1 MKILLIEDRI
11 VRKELF
17 VQRSNIDLNEYLFLK
32 QASADEY
39 KDIKS
44 KLKNACTSTFNG
56 IDLIITHKSAFTIN
70 EQDILASVGKP
81 IIYFSGGI
89 SQSFYSEFPV
99 PCLHINS
106 SDFYSQNLIQFL
118 NHVTIKGEIEL
129 LILQFGANWR
139 LNLLLNTRDK
149 LNQLLYRNSK
159 SDLFPE
165 DFNTIFNSN
174 IPSIILSNILKD
186 GIDDLLK
193 RGLKNSESNRMKIIL
208 KELDLEI
215 LSNIN
220 LVL

>member
-17 VQRSNIDLNEYLFLK
+17 VQRSNIDLNQYLFLK

-44 KLKNACTSTFNG
+44 KLKNADTSIFNG

-106 SDFYSQNLIQFL
+106 SDFYGQNLIRFL
-118 NHVTIKGEIEL
+118 NHVNIVLKNKYLE
-129 LILQFGANWR
+129 
-139 LNLLLNTRDK
+139 
-149 LNQLLYRNSK
+149 LNQKFFFHLLC
-159 SDLFPE
+159 
-165 DFNTIFNSN
+165 
-174 IPSIILSNILKD
+174 
-186 GIDDLLK
+186 
-193 RGLKNSESNRMKIIL
+193 
-208 KELDLEI
+208 
-215 LSNIN
+215 
-220 LVL
+220 V

>member
-11 VRKELF
+11 ARKELF
-17 VQRSNIDLNEYLFLK
+17 VQRSNIDLNQYLFLK

-44 KLKNACTSTFNG
+44 KLKNADTSIFNG

-89 SQSFYSEFPV
+89 SQSFYSEFPG
-99 PCLHINS
+99 PCLHLNS
-106 SDFYSQNLIQFL
+106 SDFYGQNLIQFL
-118 NHVTIKGEIEL
+118 NHVNITGELEL
-129 LILQFGANWR
+129 LILEFGANWR

-149 LNQLLYRNSK
+149 LNQLIYRNNK

-165 DFNTIFNSN
+165 DFNAIFSSK
-174 IPSIILSNILKD
+174 ISSIIFSNVLKE
-186 GIDDLLK
+186 GINDLLK
-193 RGLKNSESNRMKIIL
+193 IGLKNNEANRIKTIMSELN
-208 KELDLEI
+208 LEI
-215 LSNIN
+215 QNN
-220 LVL
+220 LKVVF

>member
-17 VQRSNIDLNEYLFLK
+17 VQRSNIDLNQYLFLK

-44 KLKNACTSTFNG
+44 KLKNADTSIFNG

-106 SDFYSQNLIQFL
+106 SDFYGQNLIQFL
-118 NHVTIKGEIEL
+118 NHVNITGELEL
-129 LILQFGANWR
+129 LILEFGANWR

-165 DFNTIFNSN
+165 DFNAIFSSK
-174 IPSIILSNILKD
+174 ISSIIFSNVLKE
-186 GIDDLLK
+186 GINDLLK
-193 RGLKNSESNRMKIIL
+193 LGLKNNEANRIKAIMSELN
-208 KELDLEI
+208 LEI
-215 LSNIN
+215 QNN
-220 LVL
+220 LKVVL

>member
-17 VQRSNIDLNEYLFLK
+17 VQRSNIDLNQYLFLK

-44 KLKNACTSTFNG
+44 KLKNADTSIFNG

-70 EQDILASVGKP
+70 EQDILASIGKP

-106 SDFYSQNLIQFL
+106 SDFYGQNLIQFL
-118 NHVTIKGEIEL
+118 NHINITGELEL
-129 LILQFGANWR
+129 LILEFGANWR
-139 LNLLLNTRDK
+139 LNFLLNTRDK

-165 DFNTIFNSN
+165 DV
-174 IPSIILSNILKD
+174 LKE
-186 GIDDLLK
+186 GINDLLK
-193 RGLKNSESNRMKIIL
+193 LGLKNNEANRIKAIMSELN
-208 KELDLEI
+208 LEI
-215 LSNIN
+215 QNN
-220 LVL
+220 LKAVL

>member
-17 VQRSNIDLNEYLFLK
+17 VQRSNIDLNQYLFLK

-44 KLKNACTSTFNG
+44 KLKNADTSIFNG

-89 SQSFYSEFPV
+89 SQSFYCEFPV
-99 PCLHINS
+99 PCLHVNS

-118 NHVTIKGEIEL
+118 NHVNITGELEL
-129 LILQFGANWR
+129 LILEFGANWR

-149 LNQLLYRNSK
+149 LNQLLYRNGK

-165 DFNTIFNSN
+165 DFNAIFSSK
-174 IPSIILSNILKD
+174 ISSIIFSNVLKE
-186 GIDDLLK
+186 GINDLKKL
-193 RGLKNSESNRMKIIL
+193 GLKNNEVDRIKAIMSELN
-208 KELDLEI
+208 LEI
-215 LSNIN
+215 QNN
-220 LVL
+220 LKAVL

>member
-17 VQRSNIDLNEYLFLK
+17 VQRSNIDLDQYLFLK

-44 KLKNACTSTFNG
+44 KLKNADTSIFNG

-106 SDFYSQNLIQFL
+106 SDFYGQNLIQFL
-118 NHVTIKGEIEL
+118 NHVNITGELEL
-129 LILQFGANWR
+129 LILEFGANWR

-149 LNQLLYRNSK
+149 LNQLLYKNSK

-165 DFNTIFNSN
+165 DFNAIFSSK
-174 IPSIILSNILKD
+174 ISSIIFSNVLKE
-186 GIDDLLK
+186 GINDLLK
-193 RGLKNSESNRMKIIL
+193 LGLKNNEANRINAIMSELNVEIQNNL
-208 KELDLEI
+208 KV
-215 LSNIN
+215 
-220 LVL
+220 VL

>member
-17 VQRSNIDLNEYLFLK
+17 VQRSNIDLNQYLFLK

-44 KLKNACTSTFNG
+44 KLKNADTSIFNG

-106 SDFYSQNLIQFL
+106 SDFYGQNLIQFL
-118 NHVTIKGEIEL
+118 NHVNITGELEL
-129 LILQFGANWR
+129 LILEFGANWR

-165 DFNTIFNSN
+165 DFNAIFSSK
-174 IPSIILSNILKD
+174 ISSIIFSNVLKE
-186 GIDDLLK
+186 GINELLK
-193 RGLKNSESNRMKIIL
+193 LGLKNNEANRIKAIMSELN
-208 KELDLEI
+208 LEI
-215 LSNIN
+215 QNN
-220 LVL
+220 LKVVL

>member
-17 VQRSNIDLNEYLFLK
+17 VQRSNIDLNQYLFLK
-32 QASADEY
+32 QTSADEY

-44 KLKNACTSTFNG
+44 KLKNADTSIFNE

-106 SDFYSQNLIQFL
+106 SDFYGQNLIQFL
-118 NHVTIKGEIEL
+118 NHVNITGELEL
-129 LILQFGANWR
+129 LILEFGANWR

-165 DFNTIFNSN
+165 DFNAIFSSK
-174 IPSIILSNILKD
+174 ISSIIFSNILKE
-186 GIDDLLK
+186 GINDLLK
-193 RGLKNSESNRMKIIL
+193 LGLKNNEANRIKAIMSELN
-208 KELDLEI
+208 LEI
-215 LSNIN
+215 QNN
-220 LVL
+220 LKVVL

>member
-17 VQRSNIDLNEYLFLK
+17 VQRSNIDLNQYLFLK
-32 QASADEY
+32 QASAEEY

-44 KLKNACTSTFNG
+44 KLKNADTSIFNG

-106 SDFYSQNLIQFL
+106 SDFYGQNLIQFL
-118 NHVTIKGEIEL
+118 NHVNLTGELEL

-165 DFNTIFNSN
+165 DFNTIFSSK
-174 IPSIILSNILKD
+174 ISSIIFSNVLKE
-186 GIDDLLK
+186 GIDDLLN
-193 RGLKNSESNRMKIIL
+193 RGLKNNEANRIKAIMSELN
-208 KELDLEI
+208 LEI
-215 LSNIN
+215 QSNLKI
-220 LVL
+220 VL

>member
-11 VRKELF
+11 ARKELF
-17 VQRSNIDLNEYLFLK
+17 VQRSNIDLDQYLFLK

-44 KLKNACTSTFNG
+44 KLKNADTSIFNG

-70 EQDILASVGKP
+70 EQDILASIGKP

-106 SDFYSQNLIQFL
+106 SDFYGQNLIQFL
-118 NHVTIKGEIEL
+118 NHVNITGELEL
-129 LILQFGANWR
+129 LILEFGANWR

-149 LNQLLYRNSK
+149 LNQLIYRNNK

-165 DFNTIFNSN
+165 DFNAIFSRK
-174 IPSIILSNILKD
+174 ISSIIFSNVLKE
-186 GIDDLLK
+186 GINDLLK
-193 RGLKNSESNRMKIIL
+193 LGLKNNEANRINAIMSELNV
-208 KELDLEI
+208 EI
-215 LSNIN
+215 QNN
-220 LVL
+220 FKVVL

>member
-17 VQRSNIDLNEYLFLK
+17 VQRSNIDLNQYLFLK

-44 KLKNACTSTFNG
+44 KLKNADTSIFNG

-70 EQDILASVGKP
+70 EQDILASIGKP

-106 SDFYSQNLIQFL
+106 SDFYGQNLIQFL
-118 NHVTIKGEIEL
+118 NHINITGELEL
-129 LILQFGANWR
+129 LILEFGANWR
-139 LNLLLNTRDK
+139 LNFLLNTRDK

-165 DFNTIFNSN
+165 DFNAIFSSK
-174 IPSIILSNILKD
+174 ISSIIFSNVLKE
-186 GIDDLLK
+186 GINDLLK
-193 RGLKNSESNRMKIIL
+193 LGLKNNEANRIKAIMSELN
-208 KELDLEI
+208 LEI
-215 LSNIN
+215 QNN
-220 LVL
+220 LKAVL

>member
-17 VQRSNIDLNEYLFLK
+17 VQKSTIDLNQYLFLK

-44 KLKNACTSTFNG
+44 KLKNADTSMFTG

-118 NHVTIKGEIEL
+118 NHVNKTEELEL

-139 LNLLLNTRDK
+139 LNLLLNTMDK
-149 LNQLLYRNSK
+149 LNQLLYRNSN

-165 DFNTIFNSN
+165 DFNTIFSN
-174 IPSIILSNILKD
+174 KISSIIFSKVLQE
-186 GIDDLLK
+186 GIDHLLNH
-193 RGLKNSESNRMKIIL
+193 GLNKNEASRIKAIMSGLN
-208 KELDLEI
+208 LEI
-215 LSNIN
+215 QSNLKI
-220 LVL
+220 VL